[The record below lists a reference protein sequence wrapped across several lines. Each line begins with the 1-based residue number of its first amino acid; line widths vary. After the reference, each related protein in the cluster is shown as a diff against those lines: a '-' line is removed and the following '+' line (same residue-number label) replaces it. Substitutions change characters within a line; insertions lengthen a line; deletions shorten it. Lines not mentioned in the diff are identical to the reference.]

1 MDRYGETKSLGD
13 LMKDV
18 LPSALGANAAKG
30 FRAMQVQAAWRKV
43 LGPLMSQYSSRERF
57 ADGTLFIT
65 ITSPALRQELF
76 MNRSSVIEKINAE
89 LGSALVKEIVFC

>member
-13 LMKDV
+13 LMKDL

-30 FRAMQVQAAWRKV
+30 FEAMQIVDAWKKV
-43 LGPLMSQYSSRERF
+43 LGQLMAKYSARERF
-57 ADGTLFIT
+57 SGGTLFVT

-76 MNRSSVIEKINAE
+76 MNRKAVIEKINAE
-89 LGSALVKEIVFC
+89 LGSALVKEVIFC

>member
-1 MDRYGETKSLGD
+1 MDRYGVAKSLGD

-30 FRAMQVQAAWRKV
+30 FQAMQVQSAWRTI
-43 LGPLMSQYSSRERF
+43 LGPLMAQYSMCERF
-57 ADGTLFIT
+57 TNGTLFVT
-65 ITSPALRQELF
+65 INSPALRQELF

-89 LGSALVKEIVFC
+89 LGSALVKNIVFC